1 MSAQLK
7 PAPGYR
13 ELLLGAGTRQD
24 KRITWPEVPS
34 TWTNLTTLDIMPSNK
49 PDVLHD
55 LDVLPYPFADN
66 EFDEI
71 HAYEILE
78 HCGKQGD
85 WRFFFAQFAE
95 FYRILKPGGYFAG
108 SSPMWD
114 QVWAWGDPGH
124 TRIISAASLMFLDQ
138 QFYADQ
144 VGKTACSDY
153 RDFYKADFKVLSINE
168 NAGVQF
174 YFVLQSHKK

>member
-1 MSAQLK
+1 MNAQIK
-7 PAPGYR
+7 PANYK

-34 TWTNLTTLDIMPSNK
+34 TWTNLVTLDVMPSNK

-78 HCGKQGD
+78 HCGRQGD
-85 WRFFFAQFAE
+85 WRFFFAQFSE

-108 SSPMWD
+108 SCPMWD
-114 QVWAWGDPGH
+114 QIWAWSDPGH
-124 TRIISAASLMFLDQ
+124 TRIVSSASLMFLSQ
-138 QFYADQ
+138 QFYVDQ
-144 VGKTACSDY
+144 VGKTAATDY
-153 RDFYKADFKVLSINE
+153 RDVYKADFETLSCKE
-168 NAGVQF
+168 QGTQY
-174 YFVLQSHKK
+174 YFVLQARK